1 MSIVKEFK
9 EFAVK
14 GNVIDLAVGVV
25 IGSAFGKIVTSL
37 VSDLIMPPIGMLL
50 GGFDFKSWNVMLQAA
65 AKDASG
71 KTIPA
76 VTLNIGN
83 FIQQSVDFLI
93 IAISIF
99 LVVKSINSIKRV
111 KQEVPVPEPVISST
125 DKILMEIKTLI
136 EKQSK

>member
-9 EFAVK
+9 EFAIK
-14 GNVIDLAVGVV
+14 GNVVDLAVGVV

-99 LVVKSINSIKRV
+99 LVVKSINSIKRI
-111 KQEVPVPEPVISST
+111 KQDAPVAEPVISST